1 MKDILQIKEN
11 PIFKAFPLLLLIIY
25 YFFQE
30 QSSDESDDTIII
42 NKVKITGFFRTNCSF
57 VQCHQQNNFPFSNQ
71 L

>member
-1 MKDILQIKEN
+1 MKDILQKKET
-11 PIFKAFPLLLLIIY
+11 PMFKAFPLLLLILY

-42 NKVKITGFFRTNCSF
+42 NKVSSEPIVHSYNN
-57 VQCHQQNNFPFSNQ
+57 CHQQNNFPFSNQ